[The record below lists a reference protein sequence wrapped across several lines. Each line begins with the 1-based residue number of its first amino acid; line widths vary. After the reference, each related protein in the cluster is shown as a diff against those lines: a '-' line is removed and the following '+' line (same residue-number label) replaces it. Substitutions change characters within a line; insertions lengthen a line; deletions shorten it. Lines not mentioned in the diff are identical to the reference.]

1 VTLLGGAGTGA
12 LALEAEAGLG
22 LGLDGPRDL
31 TGSSGRTGR
40 KGRPT
45 KGREERGGS
54 VLLRSNND
62 WVMAWESWEVLK
74 LLSAASPDSRSRS

>member
-1 VTLLGGAGTGA
+1 MTLRAGTATGA

-22 LGLDGPRDL
+22 LWRCLDGPRDL
-31 TGSSGRTGR
+31 RGSSGGTGR

-54 VLLRSNND
+54 VRLRSNND
-62 WVMAWESWEVLK
+62 WVMA
-74 LLSAASPDSRSRS
+74 

>member
-40 KGRPT
+40 KG
-45 KGREERGGS
+45 
-54 VLLRSNND
+54 
-62 WVMAWESWEVLK
+62 
-74 LLSAASPDSRSRS
+74 

>member
-1 VTLLGGAGTGA
+1 VTFLAGATTGA

-22 LGLDGPRDL
+22 LCLDGPRDL

-54 VLLRSNND
+54 VRLRSNND

-74 LLSAASPDSRSRS
+74 LLSASSDSRSRS